1 MLGVKVLYRSDGPGA
16 DQISTW
22 EQGVSWN
29 LWQHHDTCRLEPRF
43 FCFVCLFVFLLWRG
57 RRPKTHG
64 STGLPFSDSVWGGG
78 ALSATK
84 LQCHGTWRSGPR
96 VVFYAAEN
104 AHMLFPRFS
113 CPDVF
118 LGGSLWVGTLLQYHH
133 TWRLVPFFA
142 CRANKRH
149 DTAQA
154 YLALI
159 VFLRGG
165 VVLCG
170 KSLLRYHDA

>member
-78 ALSATK
+78 RSVRPNYSVMALGVQDRVLFFMQRRTHTCCSHAF
-84 LQCHGTWRSGPR
+84 LALMCFSGDRSGWAR
-96 VVFYAAEN
+96 CC
-104 AHMLFPRFS
+104 S
-113 CPDVF
+113 IIT
-118 LGGSLWVGTLLQYHH
+118 LGV
-133 TWRLVPFFA
+133 
-142 CRANKRH
+142 
-149 DTAQA
+149 
-154 YLALI
+154 
-159 VFLRGG
+159 
-165 VVLCG
+165 
-170 KSLLRYHDA
+170 